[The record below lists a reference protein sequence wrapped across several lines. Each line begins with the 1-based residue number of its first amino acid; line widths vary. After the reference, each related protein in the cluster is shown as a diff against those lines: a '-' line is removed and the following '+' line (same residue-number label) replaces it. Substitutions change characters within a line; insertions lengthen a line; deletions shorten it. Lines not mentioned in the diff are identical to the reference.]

1 MIMQSSHGGCQVPR
15 TKTIPRLNVG
25 DKVRVSTGVSDP
37 DYDDLTIGGW
47 AGTIA
52 DSSTNRLGLIDK

>member
-1 MIMQSSHGGCQVPR
+1 MP
-15 TKTIPRLNVG
+15 KTIPRFNLG
-25 DKVRVSTGVSDP
+25 DNVRVCSGVFDP

-52 DSSTNRLGLIDK
+52 EVQNGTPPTLLVR